1 MDTSHDARYKRLFS
15 HPRAIRDLL
24 TGFAPGPWLEEADFT
39 TLERVNGSY
48 ITDTDKQ
55 RHDDMVWRV
64 KVAGHWFWIY
74 VVLEFQSRPDRW
86 MALRMMVYVGLLGQ
100 HLVREHRKDLSR
112 GRLPPILP
120 IVLYT
125 GEPAWHAPLNVADC
139 FIQPPESLQP
149 YLPCFQYH
157 LIDEQRLKLH
167 PLAEVRNVTAAVF
180 ALENSRSDDDIL
192 TLLYALGAL
201 LAAPDMQSLREDL
214 EKWAKTS
221 LRGHVPAS
229 TIDQIHSI
237 LEGEGM
243 LAERFEVVFKQV
255 EQRGRQ
261 AGLLAGLL
269 EGEQKGMLAGEQKGL
284 LEGEAKVLARLLKRR
299 FGPLPDWASARL
311 RAADAAQLEMW
322 ADVVLDATSLDEVLG
337 ATEGD

>member
-180 ALENSRSDDDIL
+180 ALENSRSGRDMA
-192 TLLYALGAL
+192 TLVLALRAL
-201 LAAPDMQSLREDL
+201 LATPDMQPLQQDL
-214 EKWAKTS
+214 EEWVATI
-221 LRGHVPAS
+221 LHENAPAF
-229 TIDQIHSI
+229 TMEQIHDI
-237 LEGEGM
+237 LKGEDM
-243 LAERFEVVFKQV
+243 LAERVEGWFKQA

-269 EGEQKGMLAGEQKGL
+269 EGSKRACWQANKRACWRGNKKVCWK
-284 LEGEAKVLARLLKRR
+284 AKPRCWRVC
-299 FGPLPDWASARL
+299 
-311 RAADAAQLEMW
+311 
-322 ADVVLDATSLDEVLG
+322 
-337 ATEGD
+337 